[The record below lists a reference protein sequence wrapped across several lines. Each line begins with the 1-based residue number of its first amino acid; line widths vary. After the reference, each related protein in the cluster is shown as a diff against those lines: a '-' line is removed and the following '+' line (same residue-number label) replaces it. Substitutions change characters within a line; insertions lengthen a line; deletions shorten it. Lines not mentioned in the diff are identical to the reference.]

1 MNMGIRV
8 GRAMRGVIMIMRK
21 GRVLL
26 GREGG
31 KGGEGM
37 RMRRRRVRRKGRVQP
52 RRRWR

>member
-8 GRAMRGVIMIMRK
+8 GRAMRGVIMIMGK
-21 GRVLL
+21 GKGMVLL

-31 KGGEGM
+31 KGGKGM

-52 RRRWR
+52 RQR